1 MKKIILLS
9 FAVIFLSCKDD
20 SSKETPAD
28 LDKST
33 IAIVDIADFKN
44 DLEMDRPEN
53 LSNIDKEIDSLK
65 NVVEAKPYNVIDLAR
80 IANLLDKRF
89 DLLADVE
96 DLNESVRFRESVVKN
111 TAIKPENAKRA
122 LAQAYIKQHRF
133 KDADS
138 LIKSFTLDYASRESK
153 YVQFDIAMEVGRY
166 EEAEKLLDELKN
178 ESDYNYLIRSAKWND
193 YIGRLDNTIIAM
205 EKAKELAE
213 SSGRSSWKLWTYSNI
228 ADYYG
233 HDGQIQKSYDHY
245 LKTLE
250 LDPGN
255 DYALKGISWVAFSHD
270 KDPETALKIIDT
282 LFKRH
287 PSPDYLLSKAEIVEY
302 LNNSEKAADLQNE
315 FITKVDQQ
323 KYGAMYN
330 AYLIEELSH
339 GNENQ
344 KKKALEIARKEIKN
358 RATPE
363 IYDLLGYAMLK
374 NGMEKEALENHQ
386 NFVIGKTYEP
396 VAQMHTAEILRVN
409 GQDEKA
415 DELKKELLE
424 ADYELGPIVMKE
436 VREI

>member
-1 MKKIILLS
+1 MKNIL
-9 FAVIFLSCKDD
+9 FYFMIIFLLASCKDNKEKRSVENENKGKIVVLSD
-20 SSKETPAD
+20 FEDDLNHDQSSKVV
-28 LDKST
+28 K
-33 IAIVDIADFKN
+33 IN
-44 DLEMDRPEN
+44 Q
-53 LSNIDKEIDSLK
+53 EIDSLRSILEEK
-65 NVVEAKPYNVIDLAR
+65 PNNVFDRSRLAS
-80 IANLLDKRF
+80 LLDQRF
-89 DLLADVE
+89 DLKANVE
-96 DLNESVRFRESVVKN
+96 DLNESVRFRESAVKN
-111 TAIKPENAKRA
+111 TAIKPENAQRA
-122 LAQAYIKQHRF
+122 LTQAYIKQHRF
-133 KDADS
+133 KAADS
-138 LIKSFTLDYASRESK
+138 VMKSFTQEYASKESK
-153 YVQFDIAMEVGRY
+153 YVLFDIAMELGRY
-166 EEAEKLLDELKN
+166 EEAEKLLDGLKN

-270 KDPETALKIIDT
+270 KDPETALKIIET
-282 LFKRH
+282 LSKRH
-287 PSPDYLLSKAEIVEY
+287 PSPDYLLSKAEIMEY
-302 LNNSEKAADLQNE
+302 QNNSEKAADLQNQ
-315 FITKVDQQ
+315 FIGKVDQP

-339 GNENQ
+339 GNEDE
-344 KKKALEIARKEIKN
+344 KSKALEIARKEIQN

-374 NGMEKEALENHQ
+374 NGMTKEALQNHQ
-386 NFVIGKTYEP
+386 NYVIGKTYEP
-396 VAQMHTAEILRVN
+396 VAQMHTAEILRAN
-409 GQDEKA
+409 GQDDKA
-415 DELKKELLE
+415 DELKNELLE